1 MANFITPEDYS
12 ASIHREILSSLLR
25 ETSAGG
31 QPNPDYDPQVIEICE
46 DRTIS
51 EMSSYLDKIYDC
63 DAIFSAVGK
72 ERHNLILMFALDI
85 TIYHIFSIHNPYKI
99 ADIRKDRYERA
110 IEWLKG
116 VSRGE
121 ITIHGAPRLDSEEQ
135 KMNSPWQID
144 AETLR
149 PTLR

>member
-1 MANFITPEDYS
+1 MTNFITTSDYN

-51 EMSSYLDKIYDC
+51 EMRSYLDKFYDC
-63 DAIFSAVGK
+63 DAIFSARGEK
-72 ERHNLILMFALDI
+72 RHSLILMFALDI

-110 IEWLKG
+110 IEWLRG

>member
-1 MANFITPEDYS
+1 MTNFITTSDYN

-51 EMSSYLDKIYDC
+51 EMRSYLDKFYDC
-63 DAIFSAVGK
+63 DAIFSARGE
-72 ERHNLILMFALDI
+72 ERHSLILMFALDI
-85 TIYHIFSIHNPYKI
+85 TIYHIFSIHNPYTI
-99 ADIRKDRYERA
+99 ADIRKERYDRA

-116 VSRGE
+116 VARGQ
-121 ITIHGAPRLDSEEQ
+121 ITINGAPRLDSDEQ
-135 KMNSPWQID
+135 KKNSPWQID
-144 AETLR
+144 AEPLR
-149 PTLR
+149 PTLL